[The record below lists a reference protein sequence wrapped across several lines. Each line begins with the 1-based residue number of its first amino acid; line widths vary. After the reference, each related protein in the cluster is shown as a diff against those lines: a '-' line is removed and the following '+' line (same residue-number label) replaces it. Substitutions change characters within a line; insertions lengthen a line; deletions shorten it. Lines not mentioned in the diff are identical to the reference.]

1 VSDAHSLFDLDPVT
15 RRVMLRRMVAMGMAV
30 PAAQLLAACGGDDDG
45 EPQASDAIANEEISR
60 IGFAVNEAIHSLD
73 IARSFTNPTIETAIL
88 AAETLLVVN
97 GNYELEP
104 HLASLEQP
112 DTTTLVFTLKD
123 GIEFSD
129 GSPLTPED
137 VVWSWERHRD
147 EKLASQVSYYLVA
160 MKSVEAT
167 GPREVTI
174 SLSEPDPTFPFVT
187 IFVQVLS
194 RKQGEQAGDKLG
206 SPTGVLIGTGMYTLT
221 DFKPSAGATAIRNER
236 YWGKKPR
243 IKRIDIRVIPDPET
257 LRLAAQ
263 SGEIAGSFD
272 IPIDQLR
279 RWKGAVT
286 SQTAPG
292 LTSTFIS
299 LPVTEEPFDDI
310 RVRRAFAHALDREA
324 IAKGVFA
331 GAGEAAVSQPS
342 RAHWH
347 GLFGK
352 ERGDDVLASLPVYE
366 FDLEKAKEEL
376 AGSKAADGFNAR
388 MQVNSS
394 LPEHAKIALSLRQNL
409 EQIGVTLEVTEI
421 TSEQYNERLF
431 TDHEPLP
438 WILTFYPV
446 APDPID
452 YFGITLPKDG
462 LASGGYNVS
471 GYTTDEMEKLLAD
484 QRGATGA
491 EREEMI
497 IRIAEIAARDLPY
510 LPVVWSD
517 VTVGLSADYGFEDF
531 DAYASSRPWPVLL
544 GRRA

>member
-1 VSDAHSLFDLDPVT
+1 VSDAHSLFDLDPVN
-15 RRVMLRRMVAMGMAV
+15 RRVMLRRMIAMGMAV
-30 PAAQLLAACGGDDDG
+30 PAAHFLAACGGDDDE
-45 EPQASDAIANEEISR
+45 EPQASDAITDEEISR
-60 IGFAVNEAIHSLD
+60 VGFAMNEAIHSLD
-73 IARSFTNPTIETAIL
+73 IAKSFTNPTIATAIL
-88 AAETLLVVN
+88 AAETLLIVN
-97 GNYELEP
+97 GRFELEP

-123 GIEFSD
+123 GIRFSD

-137 VVWSWERHRD
+137 VVWSWERHLN
-147 EKLASQVSYYLVA
+147 EELASQVGYYLVA

-174 SLSEPDPTFPFVT
+174 SLSQPDPIFPFVT

-194 RKQGEQAGDKLG
+194 KKQGEEAGDKLG

-221 DFKPSAGATAIRNER
+221 DFKPSAGVTAVRNER
-236 YWGKKPR
+236 YWGEKPR
-243 IKRIDIRVIPDPET
+243 IKRMDIRVIPDAET

-263 SGEIAGSFD
+263 SGEVAGSFD

-279 RWKGAVT
+279 RWKGAVAY
-286 SQTAPG
+286 QTAPG
-292 LTSTFIS
+292 FTSTFIS

-331 GAGEAAVSQPS
+331 GAGEAALSQPS
-342 RAHWH
+342 RAHWR
-347 GLFGK
+347 GLYGE
-352 ERGDDVLASLPVYE
+352 ERGDEVLASLPVYE

-376 AGSKAADGFNAR
+376 AGSNAAGGFSAR

-394 LPEHAKIALSLRQNL
+394 LPEHAKIALNLSQNL
-409 EQIGVTLEVTEI
+409 EQIGVTLDVTEV

-452 YFGITLPKDG
+452 YFGISLPKDG

-497 IRIAEIAARDLPY
+497 KEIAEIVGRDLPY

-517 VTVGLSADYGFEDF
+517 VTVGLSGDYGFEDF
-531 DAYASSRPWPVLL
+531 DAYASSRLWPVLL